1 MPILGGFAELKSRLV
16 GLTGQVRLVFFAQTI
31 NCASCL
37 ATRQILDG
45 LSACSEQITL
55 EEYDLLLDKSAVDEY
70 KIERVPAVAIV
81 GAEDSGIRFYGVPE
95 GFELESMVEGVELA
109 SGQAH
114 SLTGV
119 TVATVNA
126 LKQNINLQVFV
137 TPT

>member
-81 GAEDSGIRFYGVPE
+81 GAEDS
-95 GFELESMVEGVELA
+95 
-109 SGQAH
+109 
-114 SLTGV
+114 
-119 TVATVNA
+119 
-126 LKQNINLQVFV
+126 
-137 TPT
+137 